1 MIGTT
6 YRRHISLR
14 HDRYQSST
22 SDQHHATYLIDK
34 SFPPPNHVMPHHH
47 IATYP
52 FNTSRYTRHARHLV
66 TDSDHVL
73 ARYRIHTHL
82 REDRSHSVIHSW
94 TRHCI
99 PSSVRLVAPSIRHV
113 APPDLPVTP
122 PDLPVASP
130 RAQNTSTTS
139 LYKPCH
145 TSDS

>member
-6 YRRHISLR
+6 YRRHTSLR

-34 SFPPPNHVMPHHH
+34 SFPPKSHHATSPHCNVSFQ
-47 IATYP
+47 YLS
-52 FNTSRYTRHARHLV
+52 FTRHARHLV

-99 PSSVRLVAPSIRHV
+99 PSSVRLVASSIRHV

-130 RAQNTSTTS
+130 RAQNTSITS